1 MTNAG
6 DMIVGGVAGAPARLA
21 AGSAGYIQRIVAGTP
36 VWRELSSAGLVG
48 VRPNPVATREGQWY
62 WSTNAAAGQELAVC
76 THQGGSTYAWVTV
89 PYGVTS
95 TGVALVQA
103 ADAAAARTA
112 IAITAGSLASRAAS
126 PAVGARH
133 YATDFDV
140 DLACRTAGTWG
151 VPGVGPLA
159 VTRGPFTDTGAKMLT
174 AAGVAVG
181 PIGGPGTTLAMGL
194 HVASLP
200 GASEVIL
207 AEYWSASGGWILG
220 VSAGG
225 GTANRLYLLHV
236 GMDSAAKT
244 ELGDLATGS
253 YAIAISIAPTALRWS
268 IKGAAIGSAVISG
281 TYTPPA
287 SDSVFVIGGHVSGGL
302 APTGVSVAWLASW
315 GATLSDAVLQAI
327 TTTHAT
333 YLPGEAGATPVA
345 AYLAG
350 RTRRDALAAEA
361 VGSQVALLT
370 VPSTLGWTAR

>member
-1 MTNAG
+1 VTDYRKNGGAVGGGGASLPTATAAGEVPLSTGAGTTYAAANFGDEVSDVIVAAIGGEPAGTAIISDGAG
-6 DMIVGGVAGAPARLA
+6 DIGPTSAAVSALLA
-21 AGSAGYIQRIVAGTP
+21 ATD
-36 VWRELSSAGLVG
+36 
-48 VRPNPVATREGQWY
+48 
-62 WSTNAAAGQELAVC
+62 AAGMRAALGAY
-76 THQGGSTYAWVTV
+76 GSGT
-89 PYGVTS
+89 
-95 TGVALVQA
+95 L
-103 ADAAAARTA
+103 AARP
-112 IAITAGSLASRAAS
+112 AS
-126 PAVGARH
+126 PAAGDRY
-133 YATDFDV
+133 YATDVDV
-140 DLACRTAGTWG
+140 ELGCRIAGTWL

-159 VTRGPFTDTGAKMLT
+159 VTRGPFVDTTVKMTT

-200 GASEVIL
+200 GASEGIL

-236 GMDSAAKT
+236 GMSSTAKT

-253 YAIAISIAPTALRWS
+253 YAVAISVAPTALRWS
-268 IKGAAIGSAVISG
+268 IMGGTVGSVVISG

-302 APTGVSVAWLASW
+302 APTGVSVAWLQSW

-327 TTTHAT
+327 TATHAT
-333 YLPGEAGATPVA
+333 YLPGESGSVPVA

-350 RTRRDALAAEA
+350 RTRRDGLAAEA
-361 VGSQVALLT
+361 VGSQVARMT
-370 VPSTLGWTAR
+370 VPSALGWTAQ

>member
-1 MTNAG
+1 MT
-6 DMIVGGVAGAPARLA
+6 GGNGGLKRLGLGTGSSGPIPAADITDSTATGRAVLT
-21 AGSAGYIQRIVAGTP
+21 GT
-36 VWRELSSAGLVG
+36 
-48 VRPNPVATREGQWY
+48 
-62 WSTNAAAGQELAVC
+62 AAAGRSAL
-76 THQGGSTYAWVTV
+76 
-89 PYGVTS
+89 
-95 TGVALVQA
+95 GVAS
-103 ADAAAARTA
+103 
-112 IAITAGSLASRAAS
+112 GSLAARAAT
-126 PAVGARH
+126 PAVGDRH

-140 DLACRTAGTWG
+140 ELACRSAAAWLI
-151 VPGVGPLA
+151 PGVGPLA
-159 VTRGPFTDTGAKMLT
+159 VTRGPFVDTGAKMLT

-181 PIGGPGTTLAMGL
+181 PIGGPGTTLAIGL
-194 HVASLP
+194 HVDSLP
-200 GASEVIL
+200 GGSEAVL

-253 YAIAISIAPTALRWS
+253 YSIAVSIAPTALRWS
-268 IKGAAIGSAVISG
+268 IKGAAVGSAVISG

-333 YLPGEAGATPVA
+333 YLPGESGPTPVA